1 MFRSRVNRRRGRGAA
16 LSGSQGSCVPSL
28 PRLRFV
34 PLLAGATWRDRVVA
48 CAGALAGIVATAW
61 LMSRLGPVGSLP
73 LLVAPVGASAVL
85 AFAVPASPLAQPWPV
100 VGGNVI
106 SAIVGITVARLVPD
120 PALAAGLAVAAAI
133 LAMSL
138 ARCLHPPG
146 GAVALFAVIG
156 GPAIATAGYGFAL
169 VPVALNSLVL
179 VAAAWAFHRVSDHAY
194 PHRVPAAGARA
205 ELAAEGLRPVDIERA
220 LEDLGEAFDIAPE
233 DLQRLLARAE
243 HHAAERRVA
252 DRPRVVPLRR
262 AA

>member
-1 MFRSRVNRRRGRGAA
+1 MPF
-16 LSGSQGSCVPSL
+16 L

-61 LMSRLGPVGSLP
+61 LMSLLAPVGSLA
-73 LLVAPVGASAVL
+73 LLMAPVGASAVL

-100 VGGNVI
+100 VAGNVL

-120 PALAAGLAVAAAI
+120 PALAAGLAVGAAI

-146 GAVALFAVIG
+146 GAVALFAVVG
-156 GPAIATAGYGFAL
+156 GPAVSAAGYGFAL
-169 VPVALNSLVL
+169 APVGLNSLAL
-179 VAAAWAFHRVSDHAY
+179 VVAAWAFHRVSGHAY

-205 ELAAEGLRPVDIERA
+205 ELAAEGLRPADIERA
-220 LEDLGEAFDIAPE
+220 LDDLGEAFDIAPE

-243 HHAAERRVA
+243 HHAAERRIA
-252 DRPRVVPLRR
+252 ERRPDLPRVVPLRR